1 VRSLVDVDRFIKA
14 AVGELSTIECRHN
27 ELVDEIGRL
36 RLERASLSESDAA
49 SPCPL
54 LDVPITERSPQEA
67 KIALFRSLFRG
78 RDDAHARR
86 GQTLD
91 RLLEPGNRCGIGLHA
106 S

>member
-1 VRSLVDVDRFIKA
+1 MRSLEDVDRLIKA
-14 AVGELSTIECRHN
+14 AEGELSKIECRRK

-36 RLERASLSESDAA
+36 RLERASLPESDVA
-49 SPCPL
+49 SPSPL
-54 LDVPITERSPQEA
+54 LDVPITERSPQGA